1 MNRRISLANLFLSLF
16 LASFISIV
24 LCKPAVSANQ
34 NSVTHDIDKKIAAIG
49 EYFNG
54 EEFTYDIGFWWFKK
68 AAVGKIGIHRQN
80 DGMYEITL
88 TAETMGFVGFI
99 TSYRKDIYRTY
110 AEEIDGGKR
119 FRTKR
124 FEKLTIIGDRK
135 KNSYT
140 EVDYD
145 KGVYHWKIVESGKA
159 EKQATEPISS
169 SVLYDDPLTGFYNFR
184 FGVYGQIAEGKE
196 FSIPAFPAEGISA
209 MSVKIATNEEKAKRL
224 NPVRSLPDKKLH
236 ASDSDRGI
244 LSAEEASDGVNPD
257 PTVIDYLADATTD
270 KGLFGS
276 RTGKVE
282 IWFNK
287 ELIPVAAIAKDIILV
302 GDVRGTLIEM
312 TSSVGF
318 KKINPHFQ

>member
-1 MNRRISLANLFLSLF
+1 MNRQISLANPFLSLF
-16 LASFISIV
+16 LAGFMSLV

-68 AAVGKIGIHRQN
+68 AAVAKIGIHRQN
-80 DGMYEITL
+80 DGIYEITL
-88 TAETMGFVGFI
+88 AAETMGFIGFI

-145 KGVYHWKIVESGKA
+145 KGVYHWKIVESGKE
-159 EKQATEPISS
+159 EKQATEPIPP

-184 FGVYGQIAEGKE
+184 FGIYGHIEEGKE
-196 FSIPAFPAEGISA
+196 FSIPAFPAEGIST
-209 MSVKIATNEEKAKRL
+209 MSVKIATNEEKTKRL
-224 NPVRSLPDKKLH
+224 NPVRSLPDKKLS
-236 ASDSDRGI
+236 ASERGI
-244 LSAEEASDGVNPD
+244 LSTEEASNEVNPD
-257 PTVIDYLADATTD
+257 PTGIDYLADVTTD

-276 RTGKVE
+276 KTGKVE

-302 GDVRGTLIEM
+302 GDVRGILIEM
-312 TSSVGF
+312 TSNMGF
-318 KKINPHFQ
+318 KKEPEKTIQP

>member
-16 LASFISIV
+16 LAGFISLV
-24 LCKPAVSANQ
+24 LCKSAVSANQ

-80 DGMYEITL
+80 DGIYEITL
-88 TAETMGFVGFI
+88 TAETMGFIGFV
-99 TSYRKDIYRTY
+99 TSYRKDIYRTLV
-110 AEEIDGGKR
+110 EEIDEGKR

-159 EKQATEPISS
+159 EKQATEPIPP

-184 FGVYGQIAEGKE
+184 FGIYGQIAEGKE
-196 FSIPAFPAEGISA
+196 FSIPAFPAEGIST
-209 MSVKIATNEEKAKRL
+209 MSVKIATNEEKTKRF
-224 NPVRSLPDKKLH
+224 
-236 ASDSDRGI
+236 
-244 LSAEEASDGVNPD
+244 NPD
-257 PTVIDYLADATTD
+257 PTGIDYLADVTTD

-276 RTGKVE
+276 RSGKVE

-287 ELIPVAAIAKDIILV
+287 ELIPVSAIAKDIILV

-312 TSSVGF
+312 TSSMGF
-318 KKINPHFQ
+318 KKEPEKTVQP